1 MYSEGQL
8 KVASLLIKN
17 KVFSYKKEV
26 GILNGFKFY
35 FTAKV
40 TGQRVMYS
48 MGEPYNTIQ
57 LDVEVVKISGPFSS
71 QLVKNRKGRNF
82 NRVEMLEERSQAGFD
97 YLMRD
102 MGNEMKQMFKV
113 FDSNVKVQV
122 ENLKISESVETEDPL
137 YPNQIT

>member
-8 KVASLLIKN
+8 KVASLLTKN
-17 KVFSYKKEV
+17 KVFSYKKKY
-26 GILNGFKFY
+26 GNFAGLTFY

-48 MGEPYNTIQ
+48 MGEPYHTIQ
-57 LDVEVVKISGPFSS
+57 LDVEVVKVSGMYSHLMFDS
-71 QLVKNRKGRNF
+71 RKGNNY

-102 MGNEMKQMFKV
+102 MASEITQMFKV
-113 FDSNVKVQV
+113 FDSKVETQV
-122 ENLKISESVETEDPL
+122 ENLKISETVKTEDPL
-137 YPNQIT
+137 TPQ

>member
-8 KVASLLIKN
+8 KVANLILKN
-17 KVFSYKKEV
+17 KVFSVDKKY
-26 GILNGFKFY
+26 GNFAGLTFY

-48 MGEPYNTIQ
+48 MGEPYHTIQ
-57 LDVEVVKISGPFSS
+57 LDVEVVKVSGMYSHLMFDS
-71 QLVKNRKGRNF
+71 RKGNNY

-102 MGNEMKQMFKV
+102 MASEITQMFKV
-113 FDSNVKVQV
+113 FDSKVETQV
-122 ENLKISESVETEDPL
+122 ENLKISETVKTEDSLTP
-137 YPNQIT
+137 Q